1 MRLESLLLRCS
12 RGGVTAGLCSVV
24 VHGSSSISRYQRV
37 SYSLI
42 DHFRNLNHCSSS
54 CQLQGTGLVSLPVN
68 HTHSG
73 RRRRRRVGA
82 GQVSM
87 SYHSATR
94 ARAGADDDGGDS
106 KRRRKMMYYAVV
118 KGREPGLYRSWE
130 SCVRQVHGFS
140 GNVYKGFADEDDAKI
155 YLRSQ
160 GVAVVSSS
168 SSASLDR
175 DAGDAIDPATAD
187 TVDNNHDTASNA
199 VVNVVCARVEFD
211 GASKKNPGPSGFGA
225 VIFDDDTGSVLKE
238 VTGYLGDE
246 GTNNQAE
253 YAGLVAGLYACKEM
267 GIRKVK
273 VRGDSK
279 LVIHQILNKW
289 QVKND
294 VLKLYHDVAMGLIRG
309 FESFEAEHVL
319 REFNTHA
326 DRLSNVAVEE
336 KKMWSLNDD
345 VHV

>member
-12 RGGVTAGLCSVV
+12 RGRATAGLCSVV
-24 VHGSSSISRYQRV
+24 VHGASSMSRYQRV

-42 DHFRNLNHCSSS
+42 DHFRDLNSSI
-54 CQLQGTGLVSLPVN
+54 CQFQGTGLVSLSAI

-73 RRRRRRVGA
+73 SRSRLRA

-87 SYHSATR
+87 PHHSGTR
-94 ARAGADDDGGDS
+94 VRAGGDDGGGDS
-106 KRRRKMMYYAVV
+106 KRRKKMMYYAVV

-140 GNVYKGFADEDDAKI
+140 GNVYKGFADEDDAKT
-155 YLRSQ
+155 YLRSH
-160 GVAVVSSS
+160 GVSVVSSS
-168 SSASLDR
+168 SSEHEAV
-175 DAGDAIDPATAD
+175 AET
-187 TVDNNHDTASNA
+187 TVNNEDDTASNA
-199 VVNVVCARVEFD
+199 VANVVCARVEFD

-225 VIFDDDTGSVLKE
+225 VIFDDATGSVLKE

-294 VLKLYHDVAMGLIRG
+294 VLKLYHDVAMGLVRG

-319 REFNTHA
+319 REFNTYA

-336 KKMWSLNDD
+336 KKIWRLDDD
-345 VHV
+345 VRM